1 MRNEQQDSVRYIRN
15 QNYLALDLELNK
27 DDQDNLTKIIQVG
40 VAVGNPTDPSNIK
53 TWSWYLNPGESI
65 SSFITDLTGITDDL
79 IKEKSVPLAQVAE
92 ELGQIIKDNNVF
104 INPIQWGGGDSD
116 QLLAEFRE
124 GGIKF
129 PYFGRRI
136 LDVKTLFVFLEMAN
150 GRSPS
155 GGLSSSMGKYKI
167 KFEGKA
173 HRAEVDAYNTLKFFF
188 HLIGRQNTLENTIE
202 TLKGIKY

>member
-1 MRNEQQDSVRYIRN
+1 MKIRN

-40 VAVGNPTDPSNIK
+40 VAIGNPTAPSDIR
-53 TWSWYLNPGESI
+53 TWSWYLDPGESI
-65 SSFITDLTGITDDL
+65 SPFIIGLTGITDDL
-79 IKEKSVPLAQVAE
+79 IKEKSIPITQVAE
-92 ELGQIIKDNNVF
+92 ELSQVIRDNNVF

-116 QLLAEFRE
+116 QLLAEFKE
-124 GGIKF
+124 AGIKF
-129 PYFGRRI
+129 PHFGRRT

-167 KFEGKA
+167 KFEGEA
-173 HRAEVDAYNTLKFFF
+173 HRADVDAYNTLKFFF
-188 HLIGRQNTLENTIE
+188 HLIGRQNILENTIE
-202 TLKGIKY
+202 SLKGIKY